1 MRLDRGHGKAL
12 LLVIS
17 AAACGHAAIAQSGG
31 TPTLS
36 VDAAASHHT
45 ISPNIYGIAN
55 YGLDAT
61 FAQEIQV
68 PNIRW
73 GGDGTTRYNWLVD
86 SSNSGFDWYFMGGNG
101 ETTPVPGAGPDLM
114 VNTYKPAHA
123 NALITIPIIPYVNK
137 MSAWSCSFPVS
148 VYGAQQST
156 NPYVF
161 PNGETCGNSIATN
174 GTQLIDNNIY
184 ANHIDNTTSL
194 QEQWVQHLVSTFGT
208 AANGGV
214 KFYQLDNEPYGW
226 SNTHRDVMPN
236 GATYPTIT
244 QLGQEYAAAVKQGD
258 STALVLGPS
267 DFTLGGWIGNTAQ
280 QGGLFAGQYYLQ
292 QMAAYDKANGQRI
305 LDYFDEHYYFNV
317 STPAAQLAST
327 RTLWD
332 PTYNGGTW
340 VEQWDF
346 DGPMQLIP
354 RFRNWISTYYPG
366 TLLSLSEYSI
376 DSGQKSIVDAIA
388 EMDVLGIFGQQPID
402 FANMWSA
409 PAPTDP
415 IAYSFRMFRNYDGN
429 GSQFGDTSISAVST
443 DPGELSI
450 YAAQRSSDN
459 AVTILAINKTTG
471 GLSSAIAFANLN
483 LPSTA
488 QVYTYTQATLTSIV
502 HAPDVAI
509 TNGSISYSF
518 PSYSAVL
525 FVIQPSAATVTATT
539 TALSASATQIA
550 VGQSVAFSIT
560 VTPAAGSAAAGNV
573 TLLDGSTSL
582 GTSALS
588 NGAATF
594 TISSLAAGSHSITA
608 SYAGDTTDGGST
620 SNAVSVQVNAAT
632 APLQAT
638 AVTLTASPTTA
649 VSGQTITLTANVAP
663 TSGTSV
669 PTGTVTFQDGSI
681 AIGSSTL
688 AAGTGTLTVSTL
700 SVGTHSITASYA
712 GNTADG
718 ASTSNAVSV
727 QVNAA
732 TAPLQATAVTL
743 TANPTTAVSG
753 QTISLSANVAPASGT
768 SIPTGTVTFQDG
780 STAIGTSPLVAG
792 SGTLAVSMLS
802 VGTHSLSAVYG
813 GDTADS
819 PSTSKTV
826 SVTITAASAPP
837 PTPAADYGLTLSS
850 STLTMTQGTPGS
862 LMVSV
867 APENGFSASL
877 SFACSGL
884 PSGWGCSFAPSTLS
898 GSAPESTKM
907 TISATN
913 SSQLMP
919 LPSGLLLALV
929 SPIPLFLFGLSK
941 GGSRRAEW
949 ILLLIF
955 LVAALAGCG
964 TSFKNP
970 QPGQSGTY
978 NVTVTA
984 SGTSA
989 PTHTQTFVLTMTQ

>member
-1 MRLDRGHGKAL
+1 MRLDRGHAKAL
-12 LLVIS
+12 LLVMS
-17 AAACGHAAIAQSGG
+17 AAACSGQAAMAQSGG
-31 TPTLS
+31 APTLT
-36 VDAAASHHT
+36 VDAAASHHP

-61 FAQEIQV
+61 FAKEIQV

-73 GGDGTTRYNWLVD
+73 GGDGTTRYNWMVD

-114 VNTYKPAHA
+114 VNTYKPA

-137 MSAWSCSFPVS
+137 LAAWNCSFPVS

-156 NPYVF
+156 NPYVH
-161 PNGETCGNSIATN
+161 PNGDNCGNSIATN

-184 ANHIDNTTSL
+184 ANHIDNTTGL
-194 QEQWVQHLVSTFGT
+194 QVQWVQHLVSTFGT

-214 KFYQLDNEPYGW
+214 KYYQLDNEPYGW

-244 QLGQEYAAAVKQGD
+244 QLGEKYAAAVKQGD
-258 STALVLGPS
+258 STAMVLGPS
-267 DFTLGGWIGNTAQ
+267 DFTLGGWIGNTSQ

-305 LDYFDEHYYFNV
+305 LDYFDEHYYFDT

-332 PTYNGGTW
+332 STYNGGTW
-340 VEQWDF
+340 VEQYDF
-346 DGPMQLIP
+346 NGPMQLIP
-354 RFRNWISTYYPG
+354 RFRGWISTYYPG

-388 EMDVLGIFGQQPID
+388 EMDVLGIFGQQPLD

-429 GSQFGDTSISAVST
+429 GSQFGDTSISATST
-443 DPGELSI
+443 DQGQLSV

-459 AVTILAINKTTG
+459 ALTILAINKTTG
-471 GLSSAIAFANLN
+471 ALTSTIALANLN

-488 QVYTYTQATLTSIV
+488 QVYTYSQASLTSIV
-502 HAPDVAI
+502 HAPDAAI
-509 TNGSISYSF
+509 SSGSISYTF

-525 FVIQPSAATVTATT
+525 FVVQPSAATVTATAT
-539 TALSASATQIA
+539 SLSASATQIS
-550 VGQSVAFSIT
+550 VGQSVTFSVT
-560 VTPAAGSAAAGNV
+560 VTPAAGSTAAGNV

-582 GTSALS
+582 GTSALAS
-588 NGAATF
+588 GAATF
-594 TISSLAAGSHSITA
+594 TIASLAAGSHSITA
-608 SYAGDTTDGGST
+608 SYAGDTTDG
-620 SNAVSVQVNAAT
+620 
-632 APLQAT
+632 
-638 AVTLTASPTTA
+638 
-649 VSGQTITLTANVAP
+649 
-663 TSGTSV
+663 
-669 PTGTVTFQDGSI
+669 
-681 AIGSSTL
+681 
-688 AAGTGTLTVSTL
+688 
-700 SVGTHSITASYA
+700 
-712 GNTADG
+712 
-718 ASTSNAVSV
+718 ASTSNVVSV

-753 QTISLSANVAPASGT
+753 QTITLSANVAPTSGT
-768 SIPTGTVTFQDG
+768 STPTGTVTFQDG
-780 STAIGTSPLVAG
+780 STAIGHSTLAAG
-792 SGTLAVSMLS
+792 SGALAISTLS
-802 VGTHSLSAVYG
+802 VGTHSLTGNYS
-813 GDTADS
+813 GDANHS
-819 PSTSKTV
+819 PSSSKPV
-826 SVTITAASAPP
+826 SVTITAASTPP

-850 STLTMTQGTPGS
+850 SILTMTQGTPGS

-867 APENGFSASL
+867 APQNGFSASL

-898 GSAPESTKM
+898 GSAAQSTKM
-907 TISATN
+907 TISA
-913 SSQLMP
+913 SSSGRLIGS
-919 LPSGLLLALV
+919 PSGLILALV

-941 GGSRRAEW
+941 GRSRRAEW
-949 ILLLIF
+949 MLLLIF
-955 LVAALAGCG
+955 LIAALAGCG
-964 TSFKNP
+964 TSSTGSQQS
-970 QPGQSGTY
+970 QPSSY

-984 SGTSA
+984 SGASA
-989 PTHTQTFVLTMTQ
+989 PTHTQMFVLTMTQ

>member
-1 MRLDRGHGKAL
+1 MRFHRGHAKAL
-12 LLVIS
+12 LLVMS
-17 AAACGHAAIAQSGG
+17 AAACGQAAIAQSGAA
-31 TPTLS
+31 PTLT
-36 VDAAASHHT
+36 VDAAASHHP

-61 FAQEIQV
+61 FAKEIQV

-101 ETTPVPGAGPDLM
+101 ETTPIPGAGPDLM
-114 VNTYKPAHA
+114 VNTYKPA
-123 NALITIPIIPYVNK
+123 NALMTIPIIPYVNK
-137 MSAWSCSFPVS
+137 TSAWNCSFPVS

-156 NPYVF
+156 NPYVH
-161 PNGETCGNSIATN
+161 PNGDNCGNSIATN

-184 ANHIDNTTSL
+184 ANHIDNTTGL
-194 QEQWVQHLVSTFGT
+194 QVQWVQHLVSTFGT

-244 QLGQEYAAAVKQGD
+244 QLGEQYAAAVKQAD

-267 DFTLGGWIGNTAQ
+267 DFTLGGWIGNTSQ

-305 LDYFDEHYYFNV
+305 LDYYDEHYYFDV

-340 VEQWDF
+340 VEQYEF
-346 DGPMQLIP
+346 NGPMQLIP

-388 EMDVLGIFGQQPID
+388 EMDVLGIFGQQPLD

-415 IAYSFRMFRNYDGN
+415 IAYAFRMFRNYDGN
-429 GSQFGDTSISAVST
+429 GSQFGDTSISAAST
-443 DPGELSI
+443 NQGQLSI

-459 AVTILAINKTTG
+459 AVTILVINKTTG
-471 GLSSAIAFANLN
+471 ALSSAIAIANLN
-483 LPSTA
+483 LGSTA
-488 QVYTYTQATLTSIV
+488 QVYTYSQATLTSIV
-502 HAPDVAI
+502 HASDAAI
-509 TNGSISYSF
+509 TGGSISYTF

-525 FVIQPSAATVTATT
+525 FVVQPSATAVTATT
-539 TALSASATQIA
+539 SSLSASGTQITA
-550 VGQSVAFSIT
+550 GQSVTFSVT
-560 VTPAAGSAAAGNV
+560 VTAAAGSAPTGNV
-573 TLLDGSTSL
+573 TLLDGAASL
-582 GTSALS
+582 GTSALA
-588 NGAATF
+588 NGAASF
-594 TISSLAAGSHSITA
+594 TIASLAA
-608 SYAGDTTDGGST
+608 
-620 SNAVSVQVNAAT
+620 
-632 APLQAT
+632 
-638 AVTLTASPTTA
+638 
-649 VSGQTITLTANVAP
+649 
-663 TSGTSV
+663 
-669 PTGTVTFQDGSI
+669 
-681 AIGSSTL
+681 
-688 AAGTGTLTVSTL
+688 
-700 SVGTHSITASYA
+700 GTHSITASYA
-712 GNTADG
+712 GDSTDG

-732 TAPLQATAVTL
+732 ALGATTVTL
-743 TANPTTAVSG
+743 TATPTTAVSG
-753 QTISLSANVAPASGT
+753 QTITLSATVAPTSG
-768 SIPTGTVTFQDG
+768 TGTVTFQDG
-780 STAIGTSPLVAG
+780 SSAIGSSPLAGG
-792 SGTLAVSMLS
+792 SGTLAVSTLS
-802 VGTHSLSAVYG
+802 VGTHALSAVYS
-813 GDTADS
+813 GDAADS

-826 SVTITAASAPP
+826 SVTITAAAAPP
-837 PTPAADYGLTLSS
+837 PTAAADYGLTLSS

-862 LMVSV
+862 LMVSI

-898 GSAPESTKM
+898 GSAPESTQM
-907 TISATN
+907 TINTTN
-913 SSQLMP
+913 SSQWANS
-919 LPSGLLLALV
+919 PSGFILAMV
-929 SPIPLFLFGLSK
+929 YPIPLFFFGFPGK
-941 GGSRRAEW
+941 RSRR
-949 ILLLIF
+949 IISLFVCLI
-955 LVAALAGCG
+955 ALAGCG
-964 TSFKNP
+964 TSFKSSP
-970 QPGQSGTY
+970 QQQASTY

-984 SGTSA
+984 SGASA
-989 PTHTQTFVLTMTQ
+989 PTHTQTFVLTMTSAQ

>member
-1 MRLDRGHGKAL
+1 MGLDRGYAKAL
-12 LLVIS
+12 LLVMS
-17 AAACGHAAIAQSGG
+17 VVAGGHASMAQTGG
-31 TPTLS
+31 APTLT
-36 VDAAASHHT
+36 VDAAASHHP

-137 MSAWSCSFPVS
+137 TSAWNCSFPVS

-156 NPYVF
+156 NPYVH
-161 PNGETCGNSIATN
+161 PNGENCGNSIATN
-174 GTQLIDNNIY
+174 GTQLTDNNIY
-184 ANHIDNTTSL
+184 ANHIDNTASL

-226 SNTHRDVMPN
+226 SNTHRDVLPN

-244 QLGQEYAAAVKQGD
+244 QLGQQYAAAVKQAD

-267 DFTLGGWIGNTAQ
+267 DFTLGGWIGDTAQ
-280 QGGLFAGQYYLQ
+280 QGSLFAGQYYLQ

-346 DGPMQLIP
+346 NGPMQLIP
-354 RFRNWISTYYPG
+354 RFRSWISTYYPG

-415 IAYSFRMFRNYDGN
+415 IAYAFRMFRNYDGN
-429 GSQFGDTSISAVST
+429 GSQFGETSVSAVST
-443 DPGELSI
+443 DPGDLSI

-471 GLSSAIAFANLN
+471 ALSSAIAIANLN

-488 QVYTYTQATLTSIV
+488 QVYTYSQATLTSIV
-502 HAPDVAI
+502 HASDAAI

-525 FVIQPSAATVTATT
+525 FVLQPTATTVTATT
-539 TALSASATQIA
+539 TSLSASAAQIT
-550 VGQSVAFSIT
+550 VGQSVTFSVT
-560 VTPAAGSAAAGNV
+560 VTPAAAGNV
-573 TLLDGSTSL
+573 TLLDGSTPL
-582 GTSALS
+582 GTSALAS
-588 NGAATF
+588 GTATF
-594 TISSLAAGSHSITA
+594 TITSLA
-608 SYAGDTTDGGST
+608 
-620 SNAVSVQVNAAT
+620 
-632 APLQAT
+632 P
-638 AVTLTASPTTA
+638 
-649 VSGQTITLTANVAP
+649 
-663 TSGTSV
+663 
-669 PTGTVTFQDGSI
+669 
-681 AIGSSTL
+681 
-688 AAGTGTLTVSTL
+688 
-700 SVGTHSITASYA
+700 GTHSITASYA
-712 GNTADG
+712 GNTTDG
-718 ASTSNAVSV
+718 ASASNAVSV

-753 QTISLSANVAPASGT
+753 QTIILSANVAPTSGT
-768 SIPTGTVTFQDG
+768 SKPTGTVTFQDG
-780 STAIGTSPLVAG
+780 TTAIGSSPLTAG
-792 SGTLAVSMLS
+792 TGTLAISTLS
-802 VGTHSLSAVYG
+802 VGPHSLSAAYS
-813 GDTADS
+813 GDASNS
-819 PSTSKTV
+819 PSASKAV
-826 SVTITAASAPP
+826 SVTITAAATPP
-837 PTPAADYGLTLSS
+837 PAPVADYGLTLSS
-850 STLTMTQGTPGS
+850 STLMTQGTPES
-862 LMVSV
+862 LTVSV

-884 PSGWGCSFAPSTLS
+884 PSGWGCSFAPPMLS
-898 GSAPESTKM
+898 GSAPESTKLTM
-907 TISATN
+907 SATN
-913 SSQLMP
+913 SGQLRASP
-919 LPSGLLLALV
+919 TGLLLALV

-941 GGSRRAEW
+941 KRSRRAEW

-955 LVAALAGCG
+955 LLAALAGCG
-964 TSFKNP
+964 TSFKDP
-970 QPGQSGTY
+970 QPAPSSTY

-989 PTHTQTFVLTMTQ
+989 PTHTQTFVFTMTSAQ